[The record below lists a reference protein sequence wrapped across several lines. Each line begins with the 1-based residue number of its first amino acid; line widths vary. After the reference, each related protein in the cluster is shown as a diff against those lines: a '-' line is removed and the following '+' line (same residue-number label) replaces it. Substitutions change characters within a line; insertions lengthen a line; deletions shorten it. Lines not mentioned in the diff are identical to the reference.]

1 MGRHRREGF
10 LHLERIGHVAGQAEG
25 TGAAA
30 PGHGRRRLAIEV
42 EHGQIGTLGGEGA
55 GGGGADRAGPAGD
68 HHHRAGQGLLGGLA
82 ELGLLQAPVL
92 HVEGVVLPHRLEAAD
107 ALGGQQGG
115 GPGFGDVG
123 GHGGLSG
130 GLADSHQTQSRDR
143 HHPGQGIEGLLDAP
157 NPVVLAHEGGLIVGG
172 VGLQGR
178 RQGGAP
184 GLQGGRVAGGG
195 GDGEHQGMGL
205 GADHV
210 IWRGHTAARP
220 VGQAAVVDH
229 GTGQGCGAQI
239 QEPVGASAGGTGGPA
254 QGTAQARQ

>member
-1 MGRHRREGF
+1 MGRYRREGF
-10 LHLERIGHVAGQAEG
+10 LHLERIGHVAGQAQG
-25 TGAAA
+25 AGAAA
-30 PGHGRRRLAIEV
+30 PGHGRSRLAIEV

-55 GGGGADRAGPAGD
+55 RRGCADRAGPAGD

-123 GHGGLSG
+123 GDRRLGGRF
-130 GLADSHQTQSRDR
+130 ADSHQAQSRDR
-143 HHPGQGIEGLLDAP
+143 HHPRQGIEGLLDAAHP
-157 NPVVLAHEGGLIVGG
+157 GVLALEAGLIVGG

-184 GLQGGRVAGGG
+184 GLQGNRVARGGG
-195 GDGEHQGMGL
+195 GREHQGMGL
-205 GADHV
+205 GANHMV
-210 IWRGHTAARP
+210 RGGHTAAGP

-254 QGTAQARQ
+254 QGTAQAR